1 MFLQVINGAQQLVVS
16 EYATSLVQ
24 PKGLRLPEVALLLSE
39 LQMETAYSL
48 LRTLRQFYSLR
59 QSRRSRFQAALV
71 QLPPVSNA
79 RSPYQV
85 PPPESSWPIPQLPL
99 NALKMLTATEVCLL
113 ATKLSKED
121 VRKYSRF
128 DTLTTTLCDQQ
139 DALDEAQR
147 RYDEQ
152 VESASARIT

>member
-1 MFLQVINGAQQLVVS
+1 MADSAVTVECA
-16 EYATSLVQ
+16 ED
-24 PKGLRLPEVALLLSE
+24 
-39 LQMETAYSL
+39 AYCD
-48 LRTLRQFYSLR
+48 
-59 QSRRSRFQAALV
+59 RS
-71 QLPPVSNA
+71 
-79 RSPYQV
+79 
-85 PPPESSWPIPQLPL
+85 W
-99 NALKMLTATEVCLL
+99 KKLTATEVCLL